1 LQQADVDQTAITQPI
16 AIGIHAGG
24 AMADTILMDA
34 DGQFKIG
41 KSARPK
47 NETMSGVAAQH
58 PRDRIIQPD
67 EVGAHVAFLCGE
79 RAKDI
84 TMENNRITHGAP

>member
-1 LQQADVDQTAITQPI
+1 MDQTAITQPI

-47 NETMSGVAAQH
+47 NEAVADIATRYS
-58 PRDRIIQPD
+58 RDRIIQPD
-67 EVGAHVAFLCGE
+67 EVGALVAFLCGE
-79 RAKDI
+79 RAKGI
-84 TMENNRITHGAP
+84 TMENNRITRGAP